1 VVLEFQPVVQDET
14 RNPQVA
20 AEEAAIEEQAAP
32 EIPGAD
38 QPSAAAQ
45 QAAAEQPLPEGGEA
59 GDGADAP
66 VEAEAADA
74 APEPEPE
81 APPVDK
87 AAEYLALAQRTQAD
101 FENYRKRTAREAAL
115 AADRGMAKLAKE
127 LLPALDHLDLALRAA
142 EEHGGGEFAKG
153 IRQIQD
159 EMVGALGRV
168 GIQAY
173 SPKGEPF
180 DPSEHEAMASQPV
193 DGAEP
198 GTVTEVYQQGYR
210 INGTVLRPARVVVA
224 A

>member
-1 VVLEFQPVVQDET
+1 MTDET
-14 RNPQVA
+14 AKQKA
-20 AEEAAIEEQAAP
+20 ATIAEDAAP

-38 QPSAAAQ
+38 QPSAEAQ
-45 QAAAEQPLPEGGEA
+45 VAAAAQPLPEPDEGSA
-59 GDGADAP
+59 
-66 VEAEAADA
+66 AEAAPQDDEA
-74 APEPEPE
+74 A
-81 APPVDK
+81 K
-87 AAEYLALAQRTQAD
+87 YLALAQRTQAD
-101 FENYRKRTAREAAL
+101 FENFRKRAAREAAL
-115 AADRGMAKLAKE
+115 ASDRGMSKLAKE
-127 LLPALDHLDLALRAA
+127 LLPALDHLELALRSA

-153 IRQIQD
+153 IRQIQA
-159 EMVGALGRV
+159 ELLGALGRV

-193 DGAEP
+193 EGAES

>member
-1 VVLEFQPVVQDET
+1 MTDDTAKQQ
-14 RNPQVA
+14 A
-20 AEEAAIEEQAAP
+20 AKIAEEAAP

-38 QPSAAAQ
+38 QPSAEAQVAAAQ
-45 QAAAEQPLPEGGEA
+45 QPLPE
-59 GDGADAP
+59 
-66 VEAEAADA
+66 EAA
-74 APEPEPE
+74 ETE
-81 APPVDK
+81 APPAEDE
-87 AAEYLALAQRTQAD
+87 AAKYLALAQRTQAD
-101 FENYRKRTAREAAL
+101 FENFRKRAARDAAL
-115 AADRGMAKLAKE
+115 AADRGMARLAKE

-159 EMVGALGRV
+159 ELVAALGRA

-180 DPSEHEAMASQPV
+180 DPAEHEAMASQPV
-193 DGAEP
+193 EGAEA